1 VVLRCLPVHCWKD
14 LSDFLVHERPAQ
26 GGDHKSVARQMFPC
40 TLFVEDLSAEV
51 AESLVRCVS
60 RIGGWGLRIPFG
72 GGGVSR
78 GDAVLLCCALDRAPA
93 LEAEV
98 RGANAGERLAQAV
111 KSMGHHLTRDV
122 PQPIRYHG
130 KTLDFSRG
138 PFLMGVLNVT
148 PDSFY
153 DGGRYLDPE
162 KALDRA
168 LQLIEEGADVLD
180 VGGASTRPGSDRV
193 SDERQME
200 RVLPVIRAIRRQ
212 WDGWI
217 SVDTYSATVAMA
229 SVGEGADMINDIS
242 AGSMDPDMSGVVA
255 RTGVP
260 VILMHMKG
268 TPKVMQQN
276 PSYESL
282 LSDIL
287 DAFEEYMRTWE
298 TAGVEVGKMLVD
310 PGIGF
315 GKTLEQ
321 NLRILRNLEELKIL
335 GRPVVLGTSRKSFIG
350 SILGQEVGDRLAGTL
365 ATLAVGAMKG
375 AHVFRVHDVAEARD
389 TLSLVQAIRKA

>member
-1 VVLRCLPVHCWKD
+1 LRCLPIHCWKD
-14 LSDFLVHERPAQ
+14 LSDFLVHERPARE
-26 GGDHKSVARQMFPC
+26 GDPEGIARQIFPC

-51 AESLVRCVS
+51 AENLVRCVV
-60 RIGGWGLRIPFG
+60 RIGGWGLRIPFE
-72 GGGVSR
+72 GVGCPR
-78 GDAVLLCCALDRAPA
+78 GDAVLLCCALDRVPA

-98 RGANAGERLAQAV
+98 RCVHAGERLALAV
-111 KSMGHHLTRDV
+111 KSMGHRLTQDV
-122 PQPIRYHG
+122 PEPIRYQG

-138 PFLMGVLNVT
+138 SLLMGVLNVT

-162 KALDRA
+162 RALDRA
-168 LQLIEEGADVLD
+168 LKLIEEGADILD

-193 SDERQME
+193 SDEEQMK
-200 RVLPVIRAIRRQ
+200 RVLPVIRAIRRR

-217 SVDTYSATVAMA
+217 SVDTYSATVARA

-260 VILMHMKG
+260 VILMHMKD

-287 DAFEEYMRTWE
+287 GALEESMRTWE
-298 TAGVEVGKMLVD
+298 AAGVDLGKMLVD

-315 GKTLEQ
+315 GKTVEQ

-335 GRPVVLGTSRKSFIG
+335 GRPIVLGTSRKSFIG
-350 SILGQEVGDRLAGTL
+350 SILGQEVEDRLRGTL
-365 ATLAVGAMKG
+365 ATLAVSAMKG

>member
-1 VVLRCLPVHCWKD
+1 VVLRCLPIHCWQD
-14 LSDFLVHERPAQ
+14 LLDFLVRERPAEK
-26 GGDHKSVARQMFPC
+26 GDLKGVAQRMFPC
-40 TLFVEDLSAEV
+40 TLFVEHLSAEM
-51 AESLVRCVS
+51 AENLVQCVS
-60 RIGGWGLRIPFG
+60 RIGGWGLKIPFG
-72 GGGVSR
+72 GGGGSP
-78 GDAVLLCCALDRAPA
+78 GDAVLLCCALDRVPA
-93 LEAEV
+93 LEAQV
-98 RGANAGERLAQAV
+98 RDAHAGERLAEEV

-122 PQPIRYHG
+122 PEPIRYQG
-130 KTLDFSRG
+130 KTLDFARG
-138 PFLMGVLNVT
+138 PHLMAVLNVT

-153 DGGRYLDPE
+153 DGGRYLDAE

-168 LQLIEEGADVLD
+168 LQLIEEGADILD
-180 VGGASTRPGSDRV
+180 VGGASSRPGSDRV
-193 SDERQME
+193 PDSQQME
-200 RVLPVIRAIRRQ
+200 RVLPVIRAIRRR

-217 SVDTYSATVAMA
+217 SVDTYSARVARA
-229 SVGEGADMINDIS
+229 SVEEGADMINDIS
-242 AGSMDPDMSGVVA
+242 AGSMDPDMRGVVA

-287 DAFEEYMRTWE
+287 GAFEDWMRTWE
-298 TAGVEVGKMLVD
+298 TAGVEWGKMLVD

-335 GRPVVLGTSRKSFIG
+335 GRPIVMGTSRKSFIG
-350 SILGQEVGDRLAGTL
+350 SILGQDVGDRLPGTL
-365 ATLAVGAMKG
+365 ATLAVSAMKG

-389 TLSLVQAIRKA
+389 TLTLVQAIRKA